1 MTADGQQ
8 LELKDLIAKIS
19 SLELPE
25 IDIKELCSPCPSIEV
40 DCFLELLQSKAPII
54 IDVRS
59 EAEYEESHV
68 PGAVNFPIFN
78 NKERHNVG
86 LLFKQKSVK
95 LAEQV
100 GAYYAFNKADKYVQ
114 SIKEKAAGR
123 DILIH
128 CWRGGNRS
136 KSVTALLVK
145 NKLNAKRLNG
155 GIKAFRKIIHHY
167 LYEYKMD
174 LIALSG
180 KTGTGKSEI
189 LEEMIKQNDIPVLH
203 LEGAAK
209 HASSVFGPVRFGCD
223 PVNKQQEFE
232 TRIFIQLLPWIKNGQ
247 LPQFITE
254 KESPKIGR
262 LILTPSIQKALNEEK
277 HIRLN
282 CTLEQR
288 VKRLKREYIDH
299 LDSESTVYLRERLTY
314 LKRTISGEALNEYLE
329 LYDQQNWNPLL
340 KKILVDYYDIV
351 YKKTSKEA
359 IIEIDNDSNET
370 TISKIKQVLAKEATA

>member
-1 MTADGQQ
+1 MTANGQQ

-25 IDIKELCSPCPSIEV
+25 INIKELCSPCPAIEV
-40 DCFLELLQSKAPII
+40 EDFLEHLKSKEPLI

-59 EAEYEESHV
+59 EGEYEESHI
-68 PGAVNFPIFN
+68 PGAVNFPIFD

-86 LLFKQKSVK
+86 LLFKQQSVQ

-100 GAYYAFNKADKYVQ
+100 GAYYAFNKAENYVH

-123 DILIH
+123 NIIVH

-136 KSVTALLVK
+136 KSVTALLLK
-145 NKLNAKRLNG
+145 NGLNAQRLNG
-155 GIKAFRKIIHHY
+155 GIKAFRKVIYHY
-167 LYEYKMD
+167 LYEYKLN

-189 LEEMIKQNDIPVLH
+189 LEEMIKESELPVLH

-223 PVNKQQEFE
+223 PIHKQQDFE
-232 TRIFIQLLPWIKNGQ
+232 TRLFMQILPWIKDGK
-247 LPQFITE
+247 LPCFITE

-262 LILTPSIQKALNEEK
+262 LVLPPAIQKALNEEK

-282 CTLEQR
+282 CSISQR
-288 VKRLKREYIDH
+288 VERLRREYIDH
-299 LDSESTVYLRERLTY
+299 LNDESKKYLRERLTY
-314 LKRTISGEALNEYLE
+314 LKRTVSKESLNQYLE
-329 LYDQQNWNPLL
+329 LYDQEKWDILL
-340 KKILVDYYDIV
+340 EKILLDYYDIV
-351 YKKTSKEA
+351 YKTTSKEP
-359 IIEIDNDSNET
+359 IVEINNESSKD
-370 TISKIKQVLAKEATA
+370 TISIIKQVLTKEAAK